1 MRPFLA
7 LSEPKSA
14 AAKGIIL
21 IASHQRD
28 IDRLFFIII
37 VKQLQEVRVEPPANS
52 SFFFF
57 FLFFGN

>member
-7 LSEPKSA
+7 LSELKSA

-21 IASHQRD
+21 ISSHQRN

-37 VKQLQEVRVEPPANS
+37 VKQLQEVQVEPPANS
-52 SFFFF
+52 SSFSF
-57 FLFFGN
+57 FFGN